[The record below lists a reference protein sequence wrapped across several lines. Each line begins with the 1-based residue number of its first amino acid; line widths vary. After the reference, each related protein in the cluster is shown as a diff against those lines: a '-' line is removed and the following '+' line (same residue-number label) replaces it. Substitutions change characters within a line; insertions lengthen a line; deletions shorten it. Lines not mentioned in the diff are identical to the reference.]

1 MTIKEFKKTQMC
13 KDAKAVKYYDVN
25 GVDISNKPS
34 FILDLL
40 PVIGTAHMLD
50 GTIEVDVQY
59 VE

>member
-1 MTIKEFKKTQMC
+1 MTIKEFKMTQMC
-13 KDAKAVKYYDVN
+13 KDAYEVKYYDVN

-40 PVIGTAHMLD
+40 PVIGTTYMSD
-50 GTIEVDVQY
+50 GTIMVDVQD